1 MLFTAF
7 FFYKSVTRNI
17 HKLSHTPRTQS
28 RMGSLCFEGKM
39 AEAKHSLPFNPFDAE
54 VLMLL
59 RDETE
64 TVEKRWKAKLA
75 KDVKVEPENVTKP
88 LVTKPVWPYEMW
100 LVNYLDSPS
109 EFNRQTRHGVPVSC
123 TSESNQPD
131 QMSNP
136 DHSSSSDATMD
147 SCESR
152 GSRLFLEAARNKES
166 KPHMEAIAAT
176 ESAEPLAVEVVTDF
190 LQRSINMLSDLQ
202 DLLSIS
208 IEKYPPNCDSGRSET
223 DSATAKET
231 QTILQ
236 ETKENSK
243 RDTVVEENLQL
254 PYNDGKSTP
263 FDFDVGLKTSSE
275 KVTPVSQ
282 TEVYSEENRELESKE
297 PSLKSIQKSAE
308 CEVLGPRVPET
319 GASCESDHAVST
331 AFDTFG
337 IKEDTTYST
346 TVTAQETMEIKSNEN
361 ITGTVKCK
369 ESQTKIQESEEDMEF
384 MNMDKAPKQAK
395 EISTSKVHHL
405 KTELQS
411 AVSVESVLNKTI
423 GEWLPRVSIDRLV
436 KTEHIKQLVR
446 SSMNNTVSE
455 LQTKDDIF
463 SKCYIIET
471 GSMAEG
477 TKIGQPDEFDFMIA
491 LPMLADPDVAE
502 LLYIQLG
509 IQARLHNNIRDKV
522 LSFLGQFSFVD
533 PSNRHY
539 LTNAYLL
546 QVFRETL
553 KNHLPLEW
561 TMREESDLHMMR
573 VCLKNQTLTLHLQC
587 ESGPEASFILSID
600 VCFGIPLNAE
610 RLQTIY
616 VADHTHALHL
626 SFIRSQCL
634 RLNTEVVGVIS
645 RNPLVAQRFFFQI
658 EPYKFHG
665 NKSAADCYKL
675 AKHVARSFLPKVN
688 KNNCNLCEDTLIPS
702 FYMKTVAWFMLD
714 FYTEADDWS
723 ETQLGNRLIEIF
735 EIISYSFEH
744 KFKALAYNTHI
755 NSMKLDFKMKYSP
768 TNGNVKAGVG
778 MDNEKPCTIP
788 CMEDLNLAS
797 SHEEVSAA
805 VQRYWKYMKCEEWT
819 VGDLLRK
826 LIELLYVLKFTKT
839 DCNQLIVHHE

>member
-1 MLFTAF
+1 
-7 FFYKSVTRNI
+7 
-17 HKLSHTPRTQS
+17 
-28 RMGSLCFEGKM
+28 MGSLCFEGKM